1 MVSGFVG
8 VRTSTSLYDK
18 PQTPTL
24 SSSKPLTTL
33 KGLLGKKAYLSAKYS
48 EFCNLICNLICCFY
62 DGWRETLSV
71 FLPFNH
77 LDDSSFNLVVHEFSH
92 GPLSYDADRLKILLL
107 NSVEG
112 PELFNSLSSH
122 LNPDSNFITRLP
134 DSGYMVEEDL
144 NYLVTSFGKM
154 LFYYTYK
161 HSKLNEKFR

>member
-1 MVSGFVG
+1 MMA
-8 VRTSTSLYDK
+8 DE
-18 PQTPTL
+18 TPFQ
-24 SSSKPLTTL
+24 S
-33 KGLLGKKAYLSAKYS
+33 
-48 EFCNLICNLICCFY
+48 
-62 DGWRETLSV
+62 
-71 FLPFNH
+71 FLPFYH

-107 NSVEG
+107 NPVEG

-134 DSGYMVEEDL
+134 DSGYLVEEDL
-144 NYLVTSFGKM
+144 NYRVTSFGKK